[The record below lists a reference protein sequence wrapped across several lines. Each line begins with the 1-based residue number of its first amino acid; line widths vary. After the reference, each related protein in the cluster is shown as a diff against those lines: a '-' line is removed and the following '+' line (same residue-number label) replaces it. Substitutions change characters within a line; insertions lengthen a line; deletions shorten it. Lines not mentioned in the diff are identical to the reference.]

1 MFSLPRLDSVLQ
13 TAKRPQ
19 AGADC
24 QPMEVWRGVGGHR
37 AKQLQLQQAVR
48 QPPLR
53 TKPPRAARGRFVPMP
68 YTITNLP
75 TGEPGA

>member
-1 MFSLPRLDSVLQ
+1 MFSLRRLDSVLQ
-13 TAKRPQ
+13 TANRPQ

-24 QPMEVWRGVGGHR
+24 QPMEVWHGVEHR
-37 AKQLQLQQAVR
+37 AKQQQAFR

-68 YTITNLP
+68 YTIANLP